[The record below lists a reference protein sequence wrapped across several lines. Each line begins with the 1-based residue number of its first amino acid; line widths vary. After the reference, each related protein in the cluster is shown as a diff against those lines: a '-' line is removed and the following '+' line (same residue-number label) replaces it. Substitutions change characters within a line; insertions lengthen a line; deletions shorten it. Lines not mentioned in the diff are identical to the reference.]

1 MTYLRGHAYRRPLD
15 HLARQAKRRS
25 GRRSRLEPCWILP
38 ALALIAPAAGG
49 ASASLLQACL
59 MLGAVAG
66 LVTARPTGAFWSLL
80 AWGGATGGLGAMLA
94 VFDFDAPNGQRLT
107 PLVLG
112 VAAVQALALLGVGRP
127 ATTAGWRARGRV
139 LLSLSGPLALVILA
153 ANATPDWHSLGAA
166 LAVALDLAALPLALE
181 ARRCARS

>member
-1 MTYLRGHAYRRPLD
+1 MTYPRGHAHRRPLD
-15 HLARQAKRRS
+15 HLARRATRRS
-25 GRRSRLEPCWILP
+25 AQRSRFEPRWILP
-38 ALALIAPAAGG
+38 ALALIAPAVGG

-66 LVTARPTGAFWSLL
+66 LVAARSTGAFWSLL
-80 AWGGATGGLGAMLA
+80 VWGGVTGGLGAGLA
-94 VFDFDAPNGQRLT
+94 AFDTPNGQSLS
-107 PLVLG
+107 LAVLG
-112 VAAVQALALLGVGRP
+112 VAAVQALALLGVARP
-127 ATTAGWRARGRV
+127 ATTAGWRARGRA

-181 ARRCARS
+181 ARRRARP